1 MACSLFFSFIYVAT
15 QGLYPA
21 VRVKCAAVSVNFK
34 HYYMIL
40 HDFKYYV
47 INSRESDDVS
57 ATFNDV
63 LATFDDVFAT
73 SDDVFAK

>member
-1 MACSLFFSFIYVAT
+1 M
-15 QGLYPA
+15 
-21 VRVKCAAVSVNFK
+21 RAAVSVNFK